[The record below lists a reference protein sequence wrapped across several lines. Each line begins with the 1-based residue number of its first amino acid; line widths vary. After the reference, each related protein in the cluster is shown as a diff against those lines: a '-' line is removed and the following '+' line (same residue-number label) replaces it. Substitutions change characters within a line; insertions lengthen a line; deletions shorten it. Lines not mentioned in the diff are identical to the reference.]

1 MGNFSCPVITPAVQ
15 EIYEEIQ
22 KLYPEA
28 SERRNLTATD
38 VSGWVDIYSRDKR
51 IPVDNITKK
60 NASEI
65 VNHIEK
71 CLNTEGKSFKNIPY
85 SIEYTYQGKKR
96 TYNILKEE
104 GTSNYVIFNK
114 EGKKVF
120 NEDSKDRRRIFANLA
135 VQEERAVVV
144 EYKGKKYVVNNRNQI
159 ISVIT
164 GDEMKWGEE
173 NGDRKEILRLSQI
186 AFREKQKAETTT
198 IDSNVATEGINIL
211 GPDTKINIYAG
222 TGENADLSN
231 FAERPLNFGKITAY
245 SLPEGAT
252 FGAFESKYPI
262 YDIGKRTYSTKQN
275 PGSGE
280 SFVFDGLSDLFSG
293 RRFKTVEGAFQ
304 AAKLVFTHPKGNGAK
319 GNKYWQPKKY
329 TQRENSIDGVYYN
342 TADVFVLTDEGEQL
356 LQKFQEASGTQARS
370 LGRQIEGLDRQE
382 WDTNSSKIMKAV
394 IGRSF
399 EANPQALQRLLATG
413 NATLTHTQDKGKW
426 GTEFPKLLMEVRVEL
441 RGNNTINQEENRLNN
456 NKEINYGNDFRRVQ
470 ETVRRSSKEVGKS
483 VSGRN
488 IPLDRRQDL
497 ANVLRRE
504 LGSQYSFTHGSS
516 RTLTNQKHGT
526 TFVLHSEVDPLL
538 FHDFFEV
545 VRYYVDNG
553 ELVDL
558 HADYTGCKCFLTED
572 GTAGFAIEPDGNLVS
587 VFNLGTTKGF
597 LGAVKDVIIESG
609 ATHLDAYASSNQNL
623 RLMYEKLLGAKAAS
637 TMDYNMEYDHDDIA
651 KKHDEPD
658 VVFMVLGKS
667 AEKEVEEKH
676 FNKDQYD
683 EAVDWQMANVD
694 VALPEGTA
702 KSSIDFVNTN
712 PVFIQFKKDIDL
724 LSGYYEGGGRVLSDD
739 LPSITQEL
747 DDKLN
752 NYFMGG
758 VELSID
764 DYRNL
769 WKLIEFYADNG
780 ERRFRERKPSTSSSP
795 SDAAQNNLA
804 AEALTFGAEPTA
816 EQVAAAQQRIEEQKA
831 VQPEKPKPERPKSVA
846 YESALNVKN
855 SRVAQ
860 FKRVFSPQQIKD
872 RGAMISNI
880 FSRIIDE
887 ALWDEMDAQLDII
900 ESDTATEEEKDQA
913 KLRLHQIKDPITG
926 RQMIAQEKGLPVIL
940 NEIKQ
945 EIQWDL
951 EGASE
956 EMKPLWQNTVDYF
969 EELFNTQATLDIEER
984 EGIRIIG
991 LEEIAQ
997 TASDDDNDTQNDGD
1011 DEVGHVVS
1019 GSDGWNFQVRYTN
1032 PFDSLSRKVRG
1043 MLYEIERPNTE
1054 KDDLGQTRY
1063 YPMGRIYASLL
1074 SYLAKN
1080 MQDSDIFM
1088 QVDHSNEG
1096 QDRWGNDINEV
1107 SYPNG
1112 YPTFPVLEQ
1121 MSKIYPWV
1129 RQIINRLTDDYLNP
1143 EWNTNLRYPSTGG
1156 AMASQFYTNFRKA
1169 YIPYGK
1175 VQIGNGKFGITP
1187 LNYQMEERAQLDKLE
1202 ANYNNRMVLS
1212 EHSIY
1217 NSDGKINKENANWL
1231 KQHLRSA
1238 IDLMDRLDLASM
1250 PELMEYHTQ
1259 HPEEETLTP
1268 EDIQEYDDFLNNV
1281 RMLLQSFGIDAT
1293 QDSVA
1298 AYSIME
1304 NGKTLKDMLSDLHYI
1319 ADTISKVV
1327 DDKVNSFNYMV
1338 DTRDSYNRNM
1348 WSHFFD
1354 GRGLITDASYMQSFY
1369 DSASKKTKY
1378 SYSADN
1384 YLMKTFRG
1392 ACMGTLEERRD
1403 YIDEHF
1409 GKFEWFRNQKTGEWR
1424 NKWLEFW
1431 YNYDGEQKEIPYRN
1445 VDNVTEYGEDGA
1457 IIRQYSKWTPDDVW
1471 QVQSRSYDPK
1481 SEAKTAFYLAPIFS
1495 DSPMSM
1501 TVKGPRMSMEELL
1514 YGYNDDSGL
1523 HHQGALVSLV
1533 NQELWRIQYVQQRAQ
1548 AIKEGRVK
1556 AIANFD
1562 GKRGMQFCFLPELN
1576 NYVFENGESFLD
1588 RMLRLKNEKAT
1599 VQEIEVSQ
1607 IEAIKAA
1614 IDSKMGEFIYENG
1627 THYNPEHPLKAEQY
1641 YNMVYANAAIIQMT
1655 TVDLAFYKNDTDFQ
1669 KRFKEVYA
1677 GGIQLNTNS
1686 KYGKKAE
1693 NIILLSDDI
1702 ITSPSYDK
1710 IATIIDNSN
1719 TLSEADKKEIKATFT
1734 DINVADAQAIRS
1746 MHSFRSV
1753 LDMMGNWTDEMEQ
1766 ALQHFKDGIWDR
1778 ADFDIIYQTIKPFVY
1793 SVIERNDGNGGS
1805 ILVPQQNKN
1814 SEICALM
1821 MYDLITNGLNDSP
1834 FYKAFSKFMEESVD
1848 AEGNPL
1854 IDMIQFESAGK
1865 VGNQGVINVSFN
1877 PSKVV
1882 DLINGDFYDTKEGNE
1897 VAEII
1902 DNNGYEFYTDE
1913 VNNNDFLSNDIENAE
1928 ANYYA
1933 VKHQMD
1939 LKLQDGSMSQ
1949 EDYNKII
1956 AYLRPTE
1963 DEIIS
1968 MLEQAALVT
1977 NPDGTK
1983 SINPEVV
1990 HTIPFDNYYQQ
2001 QPTPEHHIDAEATF
2015 GSQARNIA
2023 VADLPDDFE
2032 MSIKVK
2038 GGTHTFKGKDAIVDF
2053 YYELLN
2059 ENLIEDFFGK
2069 GNKKGLKDIFASKEA
2084 LRDAVTEIV
2093 RGNPKYGRDFAEAL
2107 QLDDNGNF
2115 VLSPNSP
2122 TIFNLM
2128 QEIVTSFFKNRITK
2142 QTINGAALIQAAG
2155 IGLDK
2160 DLRMVFDKDGKLVGA
2175 ECLMPLT
2182 SKRFFEP
2189 LLETKIIDGKE
2200 VKVLDPKKLKKA
2212 GLDKA
2217 IGYRIPTENKSSMM
2231 PLIIKD
2237 FTPLQ
2242 NGSAIVLPAEITDIA
2257 GSDFDVDKMF
2267 IMLLSFYVQ
2276 EYDMRAAREAYAK
2289 EDLTYKEV
2297 MMRFTNSQLADDLLD
2312 VEPQSFKEWF
2322 EENKEDFKL
2331 DEPII
2336 RKIEYDFSK
2345 SPKENGR
2352 KARNNMLIQMIFG
2365 ILTSKEG
2372 SEQLFNPQGFKDFK
2386 RAAKINRILTDSTLR
2401 EQLVRNAGGVN
2412 PGVLPSPDTIIS
2424 EFLSLLQEK
2433 YPNRYEQY
2441 KSAVLK
2447 MSAEQIQQMYV
2458 QAITAGNKGDAIEM
2472 LLNASVK
2479 DLEKFIA
2486 EYSAPESPVYPQTFA
2501 HSHARNM
2508 AGANQ
2513 IGIYAIQGSMAAK
2526 YQRADVRLRPEQ
2538 QFTLNGRVIAN
2549 VDVSEGGKR
2558 LKNVGQMIGAS
2569 ADNGKDPN
2577 LSDANSTS
2585 KTAPIIG
2592 YMLRTGMS
2600 HLEAVLIMN
2609 QPHMRMSKY
2618 NSKNNKYWTGIL
2630 GKAPLSTPVEV
2641 TTDMLIKS
2649 LFSPFELTAE
2659 EDKAIAGLCYR
2670 VLMQHEAQEYLTQIS
2685 RADSPNGAMQNSYA
2699 KARIQRY
2706 KVDLFNAKMGQKDF
2720 PFIRIKE
2727 ALNNNTID
2735 TTASEDVVREQLKGQ
2750 RMAFL
2755 HGMYSLGINSFN
2767 SLVSPYFFGAKQWF
2781 DDRIVKPILYN
2792 LNEKLSDD
2800 KKEKIVNGIYVSY
2813 ITYMLSGSS
2822 LFGNEEGSTMKQKRD
2837 YYLETFPSDYQQIIQ
2852 DNEDIR
2858 DLLSN
2863 VLQVKN
2869 FGSRKRVILQDVGS
2883 LSKGQKQDIQRRF
2896 DALLYSDNPVAR
2908 NLAKDLLVYSYF
2920 DNGLQFTHD
2929 SFSHLFTTEFL
2940 TSFPAYTDTLNE
2952 LEREITPEEEQNFI
2966 YQFLFTYPQAAYNV
2980 SNIISSDDVNYN
2992 SGTIRIDLNDRKMRK
3007 RMINEVMS
3015 PNPQLEG
3022 INVYPYIQYNGD
3034 IYVLDQNMF
3043 DQYPGTPVYHRLT
3056 PYQTYSRLPLFSIQM
3071 SVKEMAN
3078 EFPVNE
3084 EQQETPDIGTVEAPI
3099 AHNEGEGDPNVG
3111 PDSMYDEF
3119 AGMDDDF
3126 DFIDPADA
3134 EQAEEASPSDAFQSE
3149 GEGELRDPFCGI

>member
-1 MGNFSCPVITPAVQ
+1 MCLVVSDGIKKLTENIVQ
-15 EIYEEIQ
+15 V
-22 KLYPEA
+22 YPEA
-28 SERRNLTATD
+28 SKRENLTPDKVAEWVGAYNKANNKAVDFIPTSDALVNYIEKQRNL
-38 VSGWVDIYSRDKR
+38 
-51 IPVDNITKK
+51 
-60 NASEI
+60 
-65 VNHIEK
+65 
-71 CLNTEGKSFKNIPY
+71 EGKSFKYIPE
-85 SIEYTYQGKKR
+85 SIEYTYQGSKK
-96 TYNILKEE
+96 TYNVIGTHIYNKDGKE
-104 GTSNYVIFNK
+104 
-114 EGKKVF
+114 VF
-120 NEDSKDRRRIFANLA
+120 ATDSKDRRRIFANLA
-135 VQEERAVVV
+135 VQEGRAVVV
-144 EYKGKKYVVNNRNQI
+144 TYKDKKYVVNNRNQI
-159 ISVIT
+159 ISVQT

-173 NGDRKEILRLSQI
+173 NGDRKEVLRLSQI
-186 AFREKQKAETTT
+186 AFREKQKAETATT
-198 IDSNVATEGINIL
+198 NSRVAQEGVKDNNLDNSN
-211 GPDTKINIYAG
+211 
-222 TGENADLSN
+222 ENSN
-231 FAERPLNFGKITAY
+231 FASETAEDQIMSAVITTAIETGNWSTEALKELDNLIKDIEDGKVIYQRFPQETSRGLHQGGRANEAASLLLRGSKSSDRENTLSVGERYERDKREQPIQERIVESWAKASGLWHDNIDAIEGKEQISEGGEAKVFYNSGDTNVTKILSIEYFITPQFALDRITLHNTLFPEAPLKIVGFGRNSDGEFKFIVEQPFIQGEY
-245 SLPEGAT
+245 AT
-252 FGAFESKYPI
+252 REEIQQFIERAGFIKSDKDKGNTYTTDDI
-262 YDIGKRTYSTKQN
+262 YI
-275 PGSGE
+275 
-280 SFVFDGLSDLFSG
+280 SDLHDENVL
-293 RRFKTVEGAFQ
+293 KT
-304 AAKLVFTHPKGNGAK
+304 KKGNLIV
-319 GNKYWQPKKY
+319 
-329 TQRENSIDGVYYN
+329 ID
-342 TADVFVLTDEGEQL
+342 ADVRWNTPELNRGGKHIIDNSLVRTNPALE
-356 LQKFQEASGTQARS
+356 KFKR
-370 LGRQIEGLDRQE
+370 
-382 WDTNSSKIMKAV
+382 
-394 IGRSF
+394 
-399 EANPQALQRLLATG
+399 
-413 NATLTHTQDKGKW
+413 
-426 GTEFPKLLMEVRVEL
+426 
-441 RGNNTINQEENRLNN
+441 
-456 NKEINYGNDFRRVQ
+456 
-470 ETVRRSSKEVGKS
+470 
-483 VSGRN
+483 
-488 IPLDRRQDL
+488 
-497 ANVLRRE
+497 
-504 LGSQYSFTHGSS
+504 
-516 RTLTNQKHGT
+516 
-526 TFVLHSEVDPLL
+526 EVD
-538 FHDFFEV
+538 
-545 VRYYVDNG
+545 R
-553 ELVDL
+553 
-558 HADYTGCKCFLTED
+558 
-572 GTAGFAIEPDGNLVS
+572 
-587 VFNLGTTKGF
+587 
-597 LGAVKDVIIESG
+597 
-609 ATHLDAYASSNQNL
+609 
-623 RLMYEKLLGAKAAS
+623 
-637 TMDYNMEYDHDDIA
+637 
-651 KKHDEPD
+651 
-658 VVFMVLGKS
+658 
-667 AEKEVEEKH
+667 
-676 FNKDQYD
+676 
-683 EAVDWQMANVD
+683 
-694 VALPEGTA
+694 
-702 KSSIDFVNTN
+702 
-712 PVFIQFKKDIDL
+712 
-724 LSGYYEGGGRVLSDD
+724 LSGYFEGGGAVITDY
-739 LPSITQEL
+739 LPTISNEL
-747 DDKLN
+747 EDKLVA
-752 NYFMGG
+752 YFWEDG
-758 VELSID
+758 ELSIE
-764 DYRNL
+764 DYREL
-769 WKLIEFYADNG
+769 YRLMH
-780 ERRFRERKPSTSSSP
+780 PSISSSP
-795 SDAAQNNLA
+795 SDATQNNLA
-804 AEALTFGAEPTA
+804 AEALTFGAAPTA
-816 EQVAAAQQRIEEQKA
+816 EQQAAAKQRIEEQRA
-831 VQPEKPKPERPKSVA
+831 AQLEKPKPERPKSVA
-846 YESALNVKN
+846 YESALDVKN

-900 ESDTATEEEKDQA
+900 ESDTATEEEKNQA

-945 EIQWDL
+945 ELQWDL
-951 EGASE
+951 EGAAE

-969 EELFNTQATLDIEER
+969 EDLFNTQATLDIEER

-997 TASDDDNDTQNDGD
+997 TASDNDNDTQNDGD

-1043 MLYEIERPNTE
+1043 MLYEVERPNAE

-1063 YPMGRIYASLL
+1063 YPMGQIYASLL

-1080 MQDSDIFM
+1080 MQDADTFM

-1096 QDRWGNDINEV
+1096 QDRWGNDINDTT
-1107 SYPNG
+1107 YPNG

-1121 MSKIYPWV
+1121 MSEIYPWV
-1129 RQIINRLTDDYLNP
+1129 RQIINRLTDDYMNP

-1156 AMASQFYTNFRKA
+1156 AMSSQFYTNFRKA

-1175 VQIGNGKFGITP
+1175 IQIGNKNFGVTP

-1202 ANYNNRMVLS
+1202 ANYNNRMILS

-1231 KQHLRSA
+1231 KQHLKES
-1238 IDLMDRLDLASM
+1238 IDQMDKMDLASM
-1250 PELMEYHTQ
+1250 PELMEYHAQ

-1268 EDIQEYDDFLNNV
+1268 EDIQEYNDFLDNV

-1304 NGKTLKDMLSDLHYI
+1304 GGKTLKDMLSDLHYI
-1319 ADTISKVV
+1319 ADTISKVS
-1327 DDKVNSFNYMV
+1327 DDKIDSFNYMV

-1392 ACMGTLEERRD
+1392 ACMGTLEQRRQ

-1445 VDNVTEYGEDGA
+1445 IDNITEYVDDGA

-1471 QVQSRSYDPK
+1471 QVQSRSYDPE

-1514 YGYNDDSGL
+1514 YGYNDDNG

-1548 AIKEGRVK
+1548 AIEEGRVK

-1562 GKRGMQFCFLPELN
+1562 TGVGSLFCFLPELN
-1576 NYVFENGESFLD
+1576 TYTFENGETFLD
-1588 RMLRLKNEKAT
+1588 RMMRLKKEGAT
-1599 VQEIEVSQ
+1599 MQEIEATQ
-1607 IEAIKAA
+1607 IQAIKAA
-1614 IDSKMGEFIYENG
+1614 IDSKMGEFIYENKK
-1627 THYNPEHPLKAEQY
+1627 HYSPEKPLKEEQY
-1641 YNMVYANAAIIQMT
+1641 YNMIYANAAIIQMT
-1655 TVDLAFYKNDTDFQ
+1655 TVDLAFYGKGSRNTVNDTIHQMTVDFQ

-1686 KYGKKAE
+1686 KYGKKTE

-1702 ITSPSYDK
+1702 ITSPSYTN
-1710 IATIIDNSN
+1710 IAKIIDNSK
-1719 TLSEADKKEIKATFT
+1719 TLSQKDKDDIKATFT

-1753 LDMMGNWTDEMEQ
+1753 LDMMGNWTDEMET
-1766 ALQHFKDGIWDR
+1766 ALQHFKDGTWDR

-1834 FYKAFSKFMEESVD
+1834 FYKAFSRFMEESVD

-1902 DNNGYEFYTDE
+1902 DNKGYEFYTDE
-1913 VNNNDFLSNDIENAE
+1913 VDANDFLPNDIENAE

-1939 LKLQDGSMSQ
+1939 LDLQKGRMSQ

-1983 SINPEVV
+1983 SINQEVV

-2038 GGTHTFKGKDAIVDF
+2038 GGTHTFKGKDAIIDF

-2059 ENLIEDFFGK
+2059 ENLIEDFFGN
-2069 GNKKGLKDIFASKEA
+2069 GNKKGLKDIFSSKEA

-2107 QLDDNGNF
+2107 QLDDKGNF
-2115 VLSPNSP
+2115 VLNPNSP

-2160 DLRMVFDKDGKLVGA
+2160 DLRMVFDKSGKLVGA

-2212 GLDKA
+2212 ELDKA

-2276 EYDMRAAREAYAK
+2276 EYDMKAAREAYAK
-2289 EDLTYKEV
+2289 EDAVYKEI
-2297 MMRFTNSQLADDLLD
+2297 MMRFNNSQLADDLLD

-2331 DEPII
+2331 KEPII
-2336 RKIEYDFSK
+2336 RKIEYDFNK

-2401 EQLVRNAGGVN
+2401 EQLIQNTEGAG
-2412 PGVLPSPDTIIS
+2412 PGVLPSPDKIIG
-2424 EFLSLLQEK
+2424 EFLTLLQEK

-2441 KSAVLK
+2441 KTAVLK
-2447 MSAEQIQQMYV
+2447 MSTEQIQQMYI
-2458 QAITAGNKGDAIEM
+2458 QAITAGNKTDAIKL
-2472 LLNASVK
+2472 LLNSSTK

-2486 EYSAPESPVYPQTFA
+2486 DYSAPESPVYPQTFA

-2513 IGIYAIQGSMAAK
+2513 IGIYAIQASMCAK

-2549 VDVSEGGKR
+2549 VDVSDGGRR
-2558 LKNVGQMIGAS
+2558 LKNVGQPLGAS

-2577 LSDANSTS
+2577 LADAGSTT

-2609 QPHMRMSKY
+2609 QPHMQLSRYSA
-2618 NSKNNKYWTGIL
+2618 KNYKYWVGVL
-2630 GKAPLSTPVEV
+2630 GKAPLATPVEV

-2649 LFSPFELTAE
+2649 LISPFELTEE

-2720 PFIRIKE
+2720 PFVRIKE
-2727 ALNNNTID
+2727 ALNNDAID
-2735 TTASEDVVREQLKGQ
+2735 TTASEEVVREQLKGQ

-2767 SLVSPYFFGAKQWF
+2767 DLVNPYFFGAKQWF

-2800 KKEKIVNGIYVSY
+2800 KKEKIVNGIYISY

-2822 LFGNEEGSTMKQKRD
+2822 LFGNEDGSSMKQKRD

-2858 DLLSN
+2858 ELLSN

-2869 FGSRKRVILQDVGS
+2869 FGSRKRVVLQDVGS

-2896 DALLYSDNPVAR
+2896 GALLYSDNPVAR

-2952 LEREITPEEEQNFI
+2952 LEREITPEEEENFI
-2966 YQFLFTYPQAAYNV
+2966 HQFLLTYPEATYNV
-2980 SNIISSDDVNYN
+2980 NNIISSDDVANE
-2992 SGTIRIDLNDRKMRK
+2992 TIRIDLNDKKMRK

-3022 INVYPYIQYNGD
+3022 INVYPYIQYQGEV
-3034 IYVLDQNMF
+3034 YVLDKSMF
-3043 DQYPGTPVYHRLT
+3043 DQYPGTPIYHKLT

-3071 SVKEMAN
+3071 SVAEMAK
-3078 EFPVNE
+3078 EFPVSE
-3084 EQQETPDIGTVEAPI
+3084 EQQETPDVGTVDAPI
-3099 AHNEGEGDPNVG
+3099 AHNKGEGDPNVE
-3111 PDSMYDEF
+3111 PDSMYEEF
-3119 AGMDDDF
+3119 AGMDDSF
-3126 DFIDPADA
+3126 DFPDPADA
-3134 EQAEEASPSDAFQSE
+3134 AQAEEANPSNTFQSE
-3149 GEGELRDPFCGI
+3149 GEGELRDPFCEA

>member
-1 MGNFSCPVITPAVQ
+1 MCLVVSDGIKKLTENI
-15 EIYEEIQ
+15 IQ
-22 KLYPEA
+22 VYPEA
-28 SERRNLTATD
+28 SKRASLTPEMVAE
-38 VSGWVDIYSRDKR
+38 WVGAYNQAHNEA
-51 IPVDNITKK
+51 VDFVPTST
-60 NASEI
+60 AL
-65 VNHIEK
+65 VNYIEK
-71 CLNTEGKSFKNIPY
+71 QRNMDGKSFKYIPE
-85 SIEYTYQGKKR
+85 SIEYTYQGSKK
-96 TYNILKEE
+96 TYTVLGTHIYNKDGKE
-104 GTSNYVIFNK
+104 
-114 EGKKVF
+114 VF
-120 NEDSKDRRRIFANLA
+120 ATDSKDRRRIFANLA
-135 VQEERAVVV
+135 VQDGRAVVV
-144 EYKGKKYVVNNRNQI
+144 EHKGKKYVVNNRNQI
-159 ISVIT
+159 ISVTT

-186 AFREKQKAETTT
+186 AFREKQKAETAT
-198 IDSNVATEGINIL
+198 INSTVATEGINTL
-211 GPDTKINIYAG
+211 GPDTRINIYAG
-222 TGENADLSN
+222 TNENADLSN
-231 FAERPLNFGKITAY
+231 FAERPFVI
-245 SLPEGAT
+245 PEGFSISVPSRRDISYGTIGINNDGSAT
-252 FGAFESKYPI
+252 KYRSVEAAFQGIKA
-262 YDIGKRTYSTKQN
+262 TYSETDYPANTDLEALRKQ
-275 PGSGE
+275 GKALRREDFAKMSGAE
-280 SFVFDGLSDLFSG
+280 ARKNG
-293 RRFKTVEGAFQ
+293 R
-304 AAKLVFTHPKGNGAK
+304 N
-319 GNKYWQPKKY
+319 
-329 TQRENSIDGVYYN
+329 I
-342 TADVFVLTDEGEQL
+342 TD
-356 LQKFQEASGTQARS
+356 
-370 LGRQIEGLDRQE
+370 LDRQS
-382 WDTNSSKIMKAV
+382 WDKDSSTIMRALLKL
-394 IGRSF
+394 SF
-399 EANPQALQRLLATG
+399 EQNPQALKRLLATG

-426 GTEFPKLLMEVRVEL
+426 GTEFPKLLMEVRAEL
-441 RGNNTINQEENRLNN
+441 GGSTAINQEELQSELQKLKNGEYIKPSDNSNVNTINQNNLRLNN
-456 NKEINYGNDFRRVQ
+456 TISPELDTAMKTGKWTKKTIEEFNNLVKQIQDEKVDIKRGVG
-470 ETVRRSSKEVGKS
+470 ERRSFS
-483 VSGRN
+483 SGRSEIHEGASLLLRPDEGTN
-488 IPLDRRQDL
+488 EEKRRNPKEQYDFD
-497 ANVLRRE
+497 AKEGREQERRLE
-504 LGSQYSFTHGSS
+504 
-516 RTLTNQKHGT
+516 
-526 TFVLHSEVDPLL
+526 
-538 FHDFFEV
+538 
-545 VRYYVDNG
+545 
-553 ELVDL
+553 
-558 HADYTGCKCFLTED
+558 AW
-572 GTAGFAIEPDGNLVS
+572 
-587 VFNLGTTKGF
+587 
-597 LGAVKDVIIESG
+597 
-609 ATHLDAYASSNQNL
+609 
-623 RLMYEKLLGAKAAS
+623 AKAADLWLN
-637 TMDYNMEYDHDDIA
+637 DYEDADGNKANTLEDLLNSQWDYLNIGSEAEVYRYDDKTVIKSINLSHANDNPGKLLDRIA
-651 KKHDEPD
+651 
-658 VVFMVLGKS
+658 M
-667 AEKEVEEKH
+667 
-676 FNKDQYD
+676 FNI
-683 EAVDWQMANVD
+683 
-694 VALPEGTA
+694 LFPGTA
-702 KSSIDFVNTN
+702 MEVVGFGRDANGHFRVIVTQPFIEATELTDADLDEFHKKYNLEQVGGWFKTKIPNVYVTDLSPSNILRDKDGRFYIIDADVKYDSEAATIN
-712 PVFIQFKKDIDL
+712 PALEKFKMEVDML
-724 LSGYYEGGGRVLSDD
+724 TGYYEGGGAVLKDVYPNLSD
-739 LPSITQEL
+739 EL
-747 DDKLN
+747 DEKLAD
-752 NYFMGG
+752 YFLGDG
-758 VELSID
+758 KLTIE
-764 DYRNL
+764 DYREL
-769 WKLIEFYADNG
+769 YKIMH
-780 ERRFRERKPSTSSSP
+780 PTVSSSP
-795 SDAAQNNLA
+795 SNAASADNNESANLA
-804 AEALTFGAEPTA
+804 ASATTFGAAPTA
-816 EQVAAAQQRIEEQKA
+816 EQQAAAQQKIAEQNAPK
-831 VQPEKPKPERPKSVA
+831 PEQPKPERPKSAA
-846 YESALNVKN
+846 YESALDVKN

-872 RGAMISNI
+872 RGAMISSI

-900 ESDTATEEEKDQA
+900 ESDTATEEEKNQA
-913 KLRLHQIKDPITG
+913 KLRLHQIKDPLTG
-926 RQMIAQEKGLPVIL
+926 RQMIAQEKGLSVIL

-945 EIQWDL
+945 ELQWDL
-951 EGASE
+951 EGATE
-956 EMKPLWQNTVDYF
+956 EMKQLWQNTIDYF
-969 EELFNTQATLDIEER
+969 DDLFNTQATLDIEER

-997 TASDDDNDTQNDGD
+997 TASDDENDSQNDGD

-1043 MLYEIERPNTE
+1043 MLYEVERPNVE

-1063 YPMGRIYASLL
+1063 YPMGQIYASLL

-1080 MQDSDIFM
+1080 MQDSDAFM
-1088 QVDHSNEG
+1088 QIDHSNEG
-1096 QDRWGNDINEV
+1096 QDRWGNDINENT
-1107 SYPNG
+1107 YPNG

-1121 MSKIYPWV
+1121 MSEIYPWV

-1175 VQIGNGKFGITP
+1175 IQIGNKNFGVTP

-1202 ANYNNRMVLS
+1202 ANYNNRMILS

-1217 NSDGKINKENANWL
+1217 NSDGKVNKENANWL
-1231 KQHLRSA
+1231 KQHLKES
-1238 IDLMDRLDLASM
+1238 IDQMDKMDLANM
-1250 PELMEYHTQ
+1250 PELMEYHAQ

-1268 EDIQEYDDFLNNV
+1268 EDIQEYNDFLDNV

-1304 NGKTLKDMLSDLHYI
+1304 SGKTLKDMLSDLHYI
-1319 ADTISKVV
+1319 ADTISKVA
-1327 DDKVNSFNYMV
+1327 DDKVDSFNYMV

-1392 ACMGTLEERRD
+1392 ACMGTKEQRQA

-1409 GKFEWFRNQKTGEWR
+1409 GKFEWFKNQKTGEWR

-1445 VDNVTEYGEDGA
+1445 IDNITEYGDDGA

-1471 QVQSRSYDPK
+1471 QVQSRSYDPE

-1514 YGYNDDSGL
+1514 YGYNDDIGM
-1523 HHQGALVSLV
+1523 HHQGALVNLV
-1533 NQELWRIQYVQQRAQ
+1533 NQELWRIQYVQQRAK
-1548 AIKEGRVK
+1548 AIEEGRVK

-1576 NYVFENGESFLD
+1576 NYVFEDTGNTFLEEMILMKQEKFTAQVIEE
-1588 RMLRLKNEKAT
+1588 RMI
-1599 VQEIEVSQ
+1599 Q
-1607 IEAIKAA
+1607 AIKAA
-1614 IDSKMGEFIYENG
+1614 IDSKMGEYIYENG
-1627 THYNPEHPLKAEQY
+1627 EHYNTEPPLKAEQY

-1686 KYGKKAE
+1686 KYGKKTE
-1693 NIILLSDDI
+1693 NIILISDDI

-1710 IATIIDNSN
+1710 IATIIDNSSAL
-1719 TLSEADKKEIKATFT
+1719 TEADKKEIKASFT

-1746 MHSFRSV
+1746 MHSFRSI
-1753 LDMMGNWTDEMEQ
+1753 LDMMGNWTDEMET
-1766 ALQHFKDGIWDR
+1766 ALQHFKDGTWDR

-1793 SVIERNDGNGGS
+1793 SIIERNDGNGGS

-1821 MYDLITNGLNDSP
+1821 MYDLITNGLNNSP
-1834 FYKAFSKFMEESVD
+1834 VYKAFSRFMEENLD
-1848 AEGNPL
+1848 ADGNHL

-1865 VGNQGVINVSFN
+1865 VGNQGVVNISFN
-1877 PSKVV
+1877 PNKVV
-1882 DLINGDFYDTKEGNE
+1882 AVIEHGVT
-1897 VAEII
+1897 I
-1902 DNNGYEFYTDE
+1902 DGEEFEFNPAYVDGKYLE
-1913 VNNNDFLSNDIENAE
+1913 NSVENAE
-1928 ANYYA
+1928 ANYRA
-1933 VKHQMD
+1933 IKED
-1939 LKLQDGSMSQ
+1939 LDKELAEGKTTQ
-1949 EDYNKII
+1949 EEYNKIMS
-1956 AYLRPTE
+1956 YLRPTE
-1963 DEIIS
+1963 DEIVS
-1968 MLEQAALVT
+1968 MLEQAVLVT
-1977 NPDGTK
+1977 NPDGSKGVNT
-1983 SINPEVV
+1983 EVV

-2038 GGTHTFKGKDAIVDF
+2038 GGTHTFKGKDAVIDF

-2069 GNKKGLKDIFASKEA
+2069 GNKKGLKDIFSSKEA

-2189 LLETKIIDGKE
+2189 LLETKVIDGKE
-2200 VKVLDPKKLKKA
+2200 VKILDPKKLKKA

-2276 EYDMRAAREAYAK
+2276 EYDMKAAREAYAR
-2289 EDLTYKEV
+2289 EDAVYKEIFSQ
-2297 MMRFTNSQLADDLLD
+2297 FTNSQLADDLLD

-2322 EENKEDFKL
+2322 EESKEDFKL

-2336 RKIEYDFSK
+2336 RKIEYDFNK

-2372 SEQLFNPQGFKDFK
+2372 SEQVLNPQGFKDAK
-2386 RAAKINRILTDSTLR
+2386 RAAKITRILTDSNLK
-2401 EQLVRNAGGVN
+2401 EQLIRNNEEAG
-2412 PGVLPSPDTIIS
+2412 PGVLPSPDKIIG

-2433 YPNRYEQY
+2433 YPNKYEAY

-2447 MSAEQIQQMYV
+2447 MSAEQIQQMYI
-2458 QAITAGNKGDAIEM
+2458 QAITAGNKEDAIDL
-2472 LLNASVK
+2472 LLNSSTK
-2479 DLEKFIA
+2479 DLEKFISD
-2486 EYSAPESPVYPQTFA
+2486 YSAPESPVYPQTFA

-2508 AGANQ
+2508 AGDNQ
-2513 IGIYAIQGSMAAK
+2513 ISIYAIQGSMTAK
-2526 YQRADVRLRPEQ
+2526 YQRADVKLRPEQ
-2538 QFTLNGRVIAN
+2538 QFTLNGRVISN
-2549 VDVSEGGKR
+2549 VDVSDGGKR
-2558 LKNVGQMIGAS
+2558 LKNVGQMLGAA

-2577 LSDANSTS
+2577 LADMGSTE

-2592 YMLRTGMS
+2592 YMLRLGMS
-2600 HLEAVLIMN
+2600 HLEAALVIN
-2609 QPHMRMSKY
+2609 QKHMEDSNYTSK
-2618 NSKNNKYWTGIL
+2618 SIEKNNYYWSKTL
-2630 GKAPLSTPVEV
+2630 GKAPLATPVEV

-2649 LFSPFELTAE
+2649 LISPFELTAE

-2720 PFIRIKE
+2720 PFVRIKE
-2727 ALNNNTID
+2727 AINNNAID
-2735 TTASEDVVREQLKGQ
+2735 TTASEEVVREQLKGQ
-2750 RMAFL
+2750 RMALL
-2755 HGMYSLGINSFN
+2755 HGMYALGINSFN
-2767 SLVSPYFFGAKQWF
+2767 GLVSPYFFGAKQWF

-2792 LNEKLSDD
+2792 LSEYVARKSG
-2800 KKEKIVNGIYVSY
+2800 EKIVNGIYISY

-2852 DNEDIR
+2852 ENEDIR
-2858 DLLSN
+2858 ELLSN
-2863 VLQVKN
+2863 VLQVKS

-2883 LSKGQKQDIQRRF
+2883 LSKGQKQDVQRRF

-2908 NLAKDLLVYSYF
+2908 NLAKDLLIYSYF

-2940 TSFPAYTDTLNE
+2940 TSFLAYTDTLNE
-2952 LEREITPEEEQNFI
+2952 LDRELTPEEIEERTPQFQNFI
-2966 YQFLFTYPQAAYNV
+2966 YQFLLTYPEAAYNV
-2980 SNIISSDDVNYN
+2980 SSIISNDDVNN
-2992 SGTIRIDLNDRKMRK
+2992 DAGTIRIDLNDKKMRK

-3015 PNPQLEG
+3015 PNPQAEG
-3022 INVYPYIQYNGD
+3022 INVYPYIKYNGD
-3034 IYVLDQNMF
+3034 IYVLDQSMF
-3043 DQYPGTPVYHRLT
+3043 DQYPGTPIYHKLT
-3056 PYQTYSRLPLFSIQM
+3056 PYQTYSRLPLFSIDM
-3071 SVKEMAN
+3071 SVTEMAK

-3084 EQQETPDIGTVEAPI
+3084 EQQDTPDVGTVDAPM
-3099 AHNEGEGDPNVG
+3099 AHNEGEGDPNV
-3111 PDSMYDEF
+3111 DSYSMYDEF
-3119 AGMDDDF
+3119 AGMNDNF
-3126 DFIDPADA
+3126 EFADWSDA
-3134 EQAEEASPSDAFQSE
+3134 NQAEEASPSDTFQSE
-3149 GEGELRDPFCGI
+3149 GKAELKDPFCGV

>member
-1 MGNFSCPVITPAVQ
+1 MGNMCLVVTP
-15 EIYEEIQ
+15 EIQ
-22 KLYPEA
+22 KLTENITQAFPEA
-28 SERRNLTATD
+28 SKRANLTAD
-38 VSGWVDIYSRDKR
+38 MVAEWVGAYNKAFNQ
-51 IPVDNITKK
+51 PVDNVPTST
-60 NASEI
+60 A
-65 VNHIEK
+65 VVDYIEK
-71 CLNTEGKSFKNIPY
+71 QRNMDGKSFKYIPESITYTPIGKSKQTY
-85 SIEYTYQGKKR
+85 SVI
-96 TYNILKEE
+96 
-104 GTSNYVIFNK
+104 GTHIYNK
-114 EGKKVF
+114 EGKEVF
-120 NEDSKDRRRIFANLA
+120 ATDSKDRRRVFANLA
-135 VQEERAVVV
+135 VQQGRAVVV
-144 EYKGKKYVVNNRNQI
+144 EHKGKKYVVNNRNQI
-159 ISVIT
+159 ISVST

-198 IDSNVATEGINIL
+198 TNSGVAREGVKIDSDALFADLKKKLSPKLKNKTGRSGWSSVTMMDETHNGAPIIH
-211 GPDTKINIYAG
+211 INIYNSASDIDMDWYYRLG
-222 TGENADLSN
+222 NNGSV
-231 FAERPLNFGKITAY
+231 
-245 SLPEGAT
+245 
-252 FGAFESKYPI
+252 ESASKWA
-262 YDIGKRTYSTKQN
+262 S
-275 PGSGE
+275 E
-280 SFVFDGLSDLFSG
+280 SQD
-293 RRFKTVEGAFQ
+293 
-304 AAKLVFTHPKGNGAK
+304 
-319 GNKYWQPKKY
+319 
-329 TQRENSIDGVYYN
+329 
-342 TADVFVLTDEGEQL
+342 
-356 LQKFQEASGTQARS
+356 
-370 LGRQIEGLDRQE
+370 
-382 WDTNSSKIMKAV
+382 KAV
-394 IGRSF
+394 WKEGNSEWEEVNEFFEAIKPSDDSSVNIINQNYQRLNITISPELDTAMKTGKWTKETINEFENLIKKIQDEKVDIKRGVGEGRSF
-399 EANPQALQRLLATG
+399 SSGRSEVHEGASLILGTEIGTSEKKRGNPQAEYEVDAAEGREQERLLEA
-413 NATLTHTQDKGKW
+413 W
-426 GTEFPKLLMEVRVEL
+426 
-441 RGNNTINQEENRLNN
+441 
-456 NKEINYGNDFRRVQ
+456 
-470 ETVRRSSKEVGKS
+470 
-483 VSGRN
+483 
-488 IPLDRRQDL
+488 
-497 ANVLRRE
+497 
-504 LGSQYSFTHGSS
+504 
-516 RTLTNQKHGT
+516 
-526 TFVLHSEVDPLL
+526 
-538 FHDFFEV
+538 
-545 VRYYVDNG
+545 
-553 ELVDL
+553 
-558 HADYTGCKCFLTED
+558 
-572 GTAGFAIEPDGNLVS
+572 
-587 VFNLGTTKGF
+587 
-597 LGAVKDVIIESG
+597 
-609 ATHLDAYASSNQNL
+609 
-623 RLMYEKLLGAKAAS
+623 AKAADLWLN
-637 TMDYNMEYDHDDIA
+637 DYEDAEGNKANTLEDLLHSQWQYLNIGSEAEVYEYDDNTVLKSINLSHSNDNPGKLLDRIA
-651 KKHDEPD
+651 M
-658 VVFMVLGKS
+658 FNVL
-667 AEKEVEEKH
+667 
-676 FNKDQYD
+676 F
-683 EAVDWQMANVD
+683 
-694 VALPEGTA
+694 PGTA
-702 KSSIDFVNTN
+702 MEVVGFGRDSQGHFRVIVTQPHINGTELTEEDLEEFHKKYKLEQVGGWFKTKIPNVYVTDLSPSNIIKSPSGKYHIIDADVKYDSEAATVN
-712 PVFIQFKKDIDL
+712 PALEKFKMEVDM
-724 LSGYYEGGGRVLSDD
+724 LSGYYEGGGAVLKDVYPTLSD
-739 LPSITQEL
+739 EL
-747 DDKLN
+747 DAKLAD
-752 NYFMGG
+752 YFLGDG
-758 VELSID
+758 QLTIE
-764 DYRNL
+764 DYREL
-769 WKLIEFYADNG
+769 YSIMH
-780 ERRFRERKPSTSSSP
+780 PTISSTP
-795 SDAAQNNLA
+795 SDAASTDTNESATLA
-804 AEALTFGAEPTA
+804 ANATTFGAAPTA
-816 EQVAAAQQRIEEQKA
+816 EQQAAAQARIEEA
-831 VQPEKPKPERPKSVA
+831 RTAQPEKPKPERPKSVA
-846 YESALNVKN
+846 YESALNGKD

-880 FSRIIDE
+880 FSRIIDDH
-887 ALWDEMDAQLDII
+887 LWDTIDKQLDVI
-900 ESDTATEEEKDQA
+900 EDDTKTEEQKNEA
-913 KLRLHQIKDPITG
+913 RETLHKLRDPLTG
-926 RQMIAQEKGLPVIL
+926 RQFAAKDKQLPVIL

-945 EIQWDL
+945 ELQWDL

-956 EMKPLWQNTVDYF
+956 EMKPLWQNTLDYF
-969 EELFNTQATLDIEER
+969 EDLFNTQATLDIEER

-991 LEEIAQ
+991 LELQQ
-997 TASDDDNDTQNDGD
+997 TVSEDEAEQQNDGD
-1011 DEVGHVVS
+1011 DEVGHIVS

-1043 MLYEIERPNTE
+1043 MLYEVERPESE

-1063 YPMGRIYASLL
+1063 YPMGQIYASLL

-1080 MQDSDIFM
+1080 MQDSDAFI

-1096 QDRWGNDINEV
+1096 QDRWGNDINET

-1121 MSKIYPWV
+1121 MSGIYPWV

-1175 VQIGNGKFGITP
+1175 IQIGNGKFGITP

-1202 ANYNNRMVLS
+1202 ANYNNRMILS

-1217 NSDGKINKENANWL
+1217 NSDGKINKENADWL

-1238 IDLMDRLDLASM
+1238 IDLMDRLDLAGM
-1250 PELMEYHTQ
+1250 PELMEYHAQ

-1268 EDIQEYDDFLNNV
+1268 EDIQEYNNYLDNV

-1304 NGKTLKDMLSDLHYI
+1304 GGKTLKDMLSDLHYI
-1319 ADTISKVV
+1319 ADTISKVA
-1327 DDKVNSFNYMV
+1327 DDKVDSFNYMV

-1392 ACMGTLEERRD
+1392 ACMGTLEERRA

-1409 GKFEWFRNQKTGEWR
+1409 GKFEWFKNQKTGEWR

-1445 VDNVTEYGEDGA
+1445 IDNVTEYGEDGA

-1471 QVQSRSYDPK
+1471 QVQSRSYDPE

-1514 YGYNDDSGL
+1514 YGYNDDSNL
-1523 HHQGALVSLV
+1523 HHQGALVNLV
-1533 NQELWRIQYVQQRAQ
+1533 NQELWRIQYVQQRAK
-1548 AIKEGRVK
+1548 AIEEGRVK

-1576 NYVFENGESFLD
+1576 SYVFENGESFLD
-1588 RMLRLKNEKAT
+1588 RMMRLKNEKAT
-1599 VQEIEVSQ
+1599 MQEIEAAQ

-1614 IDSKMGEFIYENG
+1614 IDSKMGEFIYENSK
-1627 THYNPEHPLKAEQY
+1627 HYNPEHPLKAEQY

-1686 KYGKKAE
+1686 KYGKKTE
-1693 NIILLSDDI
+1693 NIILISDDI

-1719 TLSEADKKEIKATFT
+1719 TLTEADKKEIKASFT

-1746 MHSFRSV
+1746 MHSFRSI
-1753 LDMMGNWTDEMEQ
+1753 LDMMGNWTDEMES
-1766 ALQHFKDGIWDR
+1766 ALQHFKEGTWDR

-1821 MYDLITNGLNDSP
+1821 MYDLITNGLDSSP
-1834 FYKAFSKFMEESVD
+1834 VYKALSRFMEENLD
-1848 AEGNPL
+1848 AEGNHL
-1854 IDMIQFESAGK
+1854 VDMAQFESAGK
-1865 VGNQGVINVSFN
+1865 VGNQGVVNISFN
-1877 PSKVV
+1877 PNKVV
-1882 DLINGDFYDTKEGNE
+1882 AIIENGVTAEGNE
-1897 VAEII
+1897 FEFNTAYVDGKYL
-1902 DNNGYEFYTDE
+1902 DNT
-1913 VNNNDFLSNDIENAE
+1913 IENAR
-1928 ANYYA
+1928 ANYEA
-1933 VKHQMD
+1933 IKED
-1939 LKLQDGSMSQ
+1939 LDKELAEGKTTQ
-1949 EDYNKII
+1949 EEYNKIMS
-1956 AYLRPTE
+1956 YLRPTE
-1963 DEIIS
+1963 DEIVS
-1968 MLEQAALVT
+1968 MLEQAVLVT
-1977 NPDGTK
+1977 NPDGSK
-1983 SINPEVV
+1983 GINSEVV

-2069 GNKKGLKDIFASKEA
+2069 GNKKGLKDIFSSKEA

-2189 LLETKIIDGKE
+2189 LLETKVIDGKE
-2200 VKVLDPKKLKKA
+2200 VKILDPKKLKKA

-2267 IMLLSFYVQ
+2267 VMLLSFYVQ
-2276 EYDMRAAREAYAK
+2276 EYDMKAAREAYAR
-2289 EDLTYKEV
+2289 EDAVYKEIFSQ
-2297 MMRFTNSQLADDLLD
+2297 FTNSQLADDLLD

-2322 EENKEDFKL
+2322 EENKDDFKL
-2331 DEPII
+2331 DNPII
-2336 RKIEYDFSK
+2336 RKIEYDFNK
-2345 SPKENGR
+2345 TPKENGR

-2372 SEQLFNPQGFKDFK
+2372 SEQLLNPQGFKDFK
-2386 RAAKINRILTDSTLR
+2386 RAAKINRILTDPQLR
-2401 EQLVRNAGGVN
+2401 EQLVRNTQDVG
-2412 PGVLPSPDTIIS
+2412 PGVLPSPDKIIG

-2433 YPNRYEQY
+2433 YPNKYEVY
-2441 KSAVLK
+2441 KAAVLK
-2447 MSAEQIQQMYV
+2447 MSAEQIQQMYI
-2458 QAITAGNKGDAIEM
+2458 QAITAGNKEDAIDL
-2472 LLNASVK
+2472 LLNSSTK
-2479 DLEKFIA
+2479 DLENFISD
-2486 EYSAPESPVYPQTFA
+2486 YSAPESPVYPQTFA
-2501 HSHARNM
+2501 HSHAKNM

-2513 IGIYAIQGSMAAK
+2513 IGVYAIQGSMDAK
-2526 YQRADVRLRPEQ
+2526 YQRADVRMREEQ
-2538 QFTLNGRVIAN
+2538 QFTLNGRIIAN
-2549 VDVSEGGKR
+2549 VDVSDGGSR

-2577 LSDANSTS
+2577 LSDAGSTM

-2600 HLEAVLIMN
+2600 HLEAVLVMN
-2609 QPHMRMSKY
+2609 QPHMSDSKY
-2618 NSKNNKYWTGIL
+2618 SSKNYKYWAGIL
-2630 GKAPLSTPVEV
+2630 GKAPLATPVEV

-2649 LFSPFELTAE
+2649 LISPFELIAE

-2706 KVDLFNAKMGQKDF
+2706 KVDLFNAKMGQRDF
-2720 PFIRIKE
+2720 PFVRIKE
-2727 ALNNNTID
+2727 AISNDAID
-2735 TTASEDVVREQLKGQ
+2735 TTASEEVVREQLKGQ

-2767 SLVSPYFFGAKQWF
+2767 GLVSPYFFGAKQWF

-2852 DNEDIR
+2852 ENEDIR
-2858 DLLSN
+2858 ELLST

-2883 LSKGQKQDIQRRF
+2883 LSKGQKQDVQKRF

-2908 NLAKDLLVYSYF
+2908 NLAKDLLIYSYF
-2920 DNGLQFTHD
+2920 DDGLQFTHD

-2940 TSFPAYTDTLNE
+2940 TNFPAYTDTLNG
-2952 LEREITPEEEQNFI
+2952 LEREITPEEEENFI
-2966 YQFLFTYPQAAYNV
+2966 HQFLLTYPEAAYNV
-2980 SNIISSDDVNYN
+2980 SSIINSDDVNKDT
-2992 SGTIRIDLNDRKMRK
+2992 GIIRIDLNDKKIRK

-3015 PNPQLEG
+3015 PNPQMEG

-3034 IYVLDQNMF
+3034 VYVLDQNMF
-3043 DQYPGTPVYHRLT
+3043 DQYPGIPIYHKLT
-3056 PYQTYSRLPLFSIQM
+3056 PYQTYSRLPLFNIEM
-3071 SVKEMAN
+3071 SVSEMAK
-3078 EFPVNE
+3078 EFPVGE
-3084 EQQETPDIGTVEAPI
+3084 EQQETPDVGTVDAPM
-3099 AHNEGEGDPNVG
+3099 AHNEGDGDPNM
-3111 PDSMYDEF
+3111 DSYSMYDEF
-3119 AGMDDDF
+3119 AGMDEDF
-3126 DFIDPADA
+3126 DFSDPADA
-3134 EQAEEASPSDAFQSE
+3134 AQADEASNSDTFQNE
-3149 GEGELRDPFCGI
+3149 GAGELKESFCGV

>member
-1 MGNFSCPVITPAVQ
+1 MNKMCLVVSDGIKKLTENI
-15 EIYEEIQ
+15 IQ
-22 KLYPEA
+22 VYPEA
-28 SERRNLTATD
+28 SNRANLTPDMVAE
-38 VSGWVDIYSRDKR
+38 WVGAYNQAYNEAVDF
-51 IPVDNITKK
+51 IPTSTALINY
-60 NASEI
+60 
-65 VNHIEK
+65 IEK
-71 CLNTEGKSFKNIPY
+71 QRNMDGKSFKYIPE
-85 SIEYTYQGKKR
+85 SIEYTYQGSKK
-96 TYNILKEE
+96 TYNVIGTHIYNKDGKE
-104 GTSNYVIFNK
+104 
-114 EGKKVF
+114 VF
-120 NEDSKDRRRIFANLA
+120 ATDSKDRRRIFANLA
-135 VQEERAVVV
+135 VQDGRAVVV
-144 EYKGKKYVVNNRNQI
+144 EHKGKKYVVNNRNQI
-159 ISVIT
+159 ISVTT
-164 GDEMKWGEE
+164 GDKMKWGEE

-186 AFREKQKAETTT
+186 AFREKQKAGTATTNSGVALEGVKNEGVIKPSDNSTVNTINQNNQRLNTT
-198 IDSNVATEGINIL
+198 ISPELDIAMKTGKWTKETIDEFNNLIKKIQDEKV
-211 GPDTKINIYAG
+211 DTKRGVGEGRSFSSGRSEIHEGASLLLRTDEG
-222 TGENADLSN
+222 TNEEKRRNPKEQYDFDAAEGREQERLLEAWAKAADLW
-231 FAERPLNFGKITAY
+231 LNDY
-245 SLPEGAT
+245 E
-252 FGAFESKYPI
+252 
-262 YDIGKRTYSTKQN
+262 D
-275 PGSGE
+275 
-280 SFVFDGLSDLFSG
+280 
-293 RRFKTVEGAFQ
+293 
-304 AAKLVFTHPKGNGAK
+304 AK
-319 GNKYWQPKKY
+319 GNKATTLEDLLNSQWDYLNIGSEAEVYRYDDKTVIKSINLSHSNDNPGKLLDRIAMFNVLFPSTAMEVVGFGRDSQGHFRVIITQPFIEA
-329 TQRENSIDGVYYN
+329 TE
-342 TADVFVLTDEGEQL
+342 LTDEDLEEFHKKYNLEQIGGWFKTKIPNVYVTDL
-356 LQKFQEASGTQARS
+356 SPSNILKDKDGRYYIIDADVKYDSEAST
-370 LGRQIEGLDRQE
+370 
-382 WDTNSSKIMKAV
+382 TN
-394 IGRSF
+394 
-399 EANPQALQRLLATG
+399 PALE
-413 NATLTHTQDKGKW
+413 KFK
-426 GTEFPKLLMEVRVEL
+426 MEV
-441 RGNNTINQEENRLNN
+441 
-456 NKEINYGNDFRRVQ
+456 DM
-470 ETVRRSSKEVGKS
+470 
-483 VSGRN
+483 
-488 IPLDRRQDL
+488 
-497 ANVLRRE
+497 
-504 LGSQYSFTHGSS
+504 
-516 RTLTNQKHGT
+516 LT
-526 TFVLHSEVDPLL
+526 
-538 FHDFFEV
+538 
-545 VRYYVDNG
+545 
-553 ELVDL
+553 
-558 HADYTGCKCFLTED
+558 
-572 GTAGFAIEPDGNLVS
+572 
-587 VFNLGTTKGF
+587 
-597 LGAVKDVIIESG
+597 
-609 ATHLDAYASSNQNL
+609 
-623 RLMYEKLLGAKAAS
+623 
-637 TMDYNMEYDHDDIA
+637 
-651 KKHDEPD
+651 
-658 VVFMVLGKS
+658 
-667 AEKEVEEKH
+667 
-676 FNKDQYD
+676 
-683 EAVDWQMANVD
+683 
-694 VALPEGTA
+694 
-702 KSSIDFVNTN
+702 
-712 PVFIQFKKDIDL
+712 
-724 LSGYYEGGGRVLSDD
+724 GYYEGGGAVLKDAFPNLSD
-739 LPSITQEL
+739 EL
-747 DDKLN
+747 DAKLAD
-752 NYFMGG
+752 YFLGDG
-758 VELSID
+758 KLTIE
-764 DYRNL
+764 DYREL
-769 WKLIEFYADNG
+769 YRLMH
-780 ERRFRERKPSTSSSP
+780 PSTSSSL
-795 SDAAQNNLA
+795 SNAAFDNLA
-804 AEALTFGAEPTA
+804 ANATTFGAAPTA
-816 EQVAAAQQRIEEQKA
+816 AQQAAAQARIDEA
-831 VQPEKPKPERPKSVA
+831 RTAQPEKPKPERPKSVA
-846 YESALNVKN
+846 YESALDTKD

-945 EIQWDL
+945 ELQWDL
-951 EGASE
+951 EGAPE
-956 EMKPLWQNTVDYF
+956 GMKQLWQNTLDYF
-969 EELFNTQATLDIEER
+969 EDLFNTQATLDIEER

-991 LEEIAQ
+991 LEVQQ
-997 TASDDDNDTQNDGD
+997 TTSEDDNDAQNDGD

-1043 MLYEIERPNTE
+1043 MLYEVERPSAE

-1063 YPMGRIYASLL
+1063 YPMGQIYASLL

-1080 MQDSDIFM
+1080 MQDSDAFI
-1088 QVDHSNEG
+1088 QIDHSNEG
-1096 QDRWGNDINEV
+1096 QDRWGNDITDV

-1121 MSKIYPWV
+1121 MSEIYPWV
-1129 RQIINRLTDDYLNP
+1129 RQIINRLTDDYMNP

-1175 VQIGNGKFGITP
+1175 IQIGNKNFGVTP

-1202 ANYNNRMVLS
+1202 ANYNNRMILS
-1212 EHSIY
+1212 KHSIY
-1217 NSDGKINKENANWL
+1217 NSDGKVNKENANWL
-1231 KQHLRSA
+1231 KQHLKES
-1238 IDLMDRLDLASM
+1238 IDQMDKMDLANM
-1250 PELMEYHTQ
+1250 PELMEYHAQ

-1268 EDIQEYDDFLNNV
+1268 EDIQEYNDFLNNI

-1319 ADTISKVV
+1319 ADTISKVT
-1327 DDKVNSFNYMV
+1327 DDKIDSFNYMV

-1392 ACMGTLEERRD
+1392 ACMGTLEERRA

-1445 VDNVTEYGEDGA
+1445 IDNVTEYGEDGA

-1471 QVQSRSYDPK
+1471 QVQSRSYDPE

-1501 TVKGPRMSMEELL
+1501 TVKGPRMSMYELL
-1514 YGYNDDSGL
+1514 YGYNDDSG

-1533 NQELWRIQYVQQRAQ
+1533 NQELWRIQYVQQRAK
-1548 AIKEGRVK
+1548 AIEEGRVK

-1576 NYVFENGESFLD
+1576 SYVFENGESFLD
-1588 RMLRLKNEKAT
+1588 RMMRLKTEKAT
-1599 VQEIEVSQ
+1599 MQEIEAAQ
-1607 IEAIKAA
+1607 IQAIKAV

-1627 THYNPEHPLKAEQY
+1627 EHYSPEHPLKEEQY

-1686 KYGKKAE
+1686 KYGKKTE

-1719 TLSEADKKEIKATFT
+1719 NLSEADKKEIKASFQ
-1734 DINVADAQAIRS
+1734 DINVADAQAVRS

-1753 LDMMGNWTDEMEQ
+1753 LDMMGNWTDEMET
-1766 ALQHFKDGIWDR
+1766 ALQHFKDGTWDI

-1793 SVIERNDGNGGS
+1793 SVIERNDGNGGT

-1821 MYDLITNGLNDSP
+1821 MYDLIANGLDDSP
-1834 FYKAFSKFMEESVD
+1834 VYKALSRFMEDNLD
-1848 AEGNPL
+1848 AEGNHL
-1854 IDMIQFESAGK
+1854 VDMAQFESAGK
-1865 VGNQGVINVSFN
+1865 VGNQGVVNISFN
-1877 PSKVV
+1877 PEKVV

-1897 VAEII
+1897 IAEII
-1902 DNNGYEFYTDE
+1902 DSKGYEFYTDE
-1913 VNNNDFLSNDIENAE
+1913 VDNNDFLPNDIENAE

-1939 LKLQDGSMSQ
+1939 LKLQRGSMSQ

-1963 DEIIS
+1963 NEIVS
-1968 MLEQAALVT
+1968 MLEQAVLVT
-1977 NPDGTK
+1977 NPDGSKGVNT
-1983 SINPEVV
+1983 EVV

-2023 VADLPDDFE
+2023 VADLPDNFE
-2032 MSIKVK
+2032 MSVKVK
-2038 GGTHTFKGKDAIVDF
+2038 NGTHTFKGKDAIIDF

-2069 GNKKGLKDIFASKEA
+2069 GNNKGLKGIFSSKEA

-2115 VLSPNSP
+2115 VLNPNSP

-2189 LLETKIIDGKE
+2189 LLETKVIDGKE

-2242 NGSAIVLPAEITDIA
+2242 NGSAIILPAEITDIA

-2267 IMLLSFYVQ
+2267 IMLLSFYIQ
-2276 EYDMRAAREAYAK
+2276 EYDMKAAREAYAR
-2289 EDLTYKEV
+2289 EDAVYKEI
-2297 MMRFTNSQLADDLLD
+2297 MMRFNNSQLADDLLD

-2336 RKIEYDFSK
+2336 KKIEYDFNK

-2386 RAAKINRILTDSTLR
+2386 RAAKINRILTDPQLR
-2401 EQLVRNAGGVN
+2401 EQLVRNTEETG
-2412 PGVLPSPDTIIS
+2412 PGVLPSPDKIIG
-2424 EFLSLLQEK
+2424 EFLNLLQEK
-2433 YPNRYEQY
+2433 YPHKYEAY
-2441 KSAVLK
+2441 KAAVMK
-2447 MSAEQIQQMYV
+2447 MSAEQIQQMYI
-2458 QAITAGNKGDAIEM
+2458 QAVTAGNKTDAVEL
-2472 LLNASVK
+2472 LLNSSTK
-2479 DLEKFIA
+2479 DLEKFISD
-2486 EYSAPESPVYPQTFA
+2486 YSAPESPVYPQTFA

-2513 IGIYAIQGSMAAK
+2513 IGIYAIQASMDAK
-2526 YQRADVRLRPEQ
+2526 YQRADVRMRPDQ
-2538 QFTLNGRVIAN
+2538 QFTLNGRIIAN
-2549 VDVSEGGKR
+2549 VDVSDGGSR
-2558 LKNVGQMIGAS
+2558 LKNVGQMVGAS

-2577 LSDANSTS
+2577 LSDAGSTT

-2592 YMLRTGMS
+2592 YMLRAGMS
-2600 HLEAVLIMN
+2600 HLEAVLLIN
-2609 QPHMRMSKY
+2609 QPLMKASGY
-2618 NSKNNKYWTGIL
+2618 NPRTGYWKWEQKNYKF
-2630 GKAPLSTPVEV
+2630 APSMNV
-2641 TTDMLIKS
+2641 TTDMLIKG
-2649 LFSPFELTAE
+2649 LISPFELTVDE
-2659 EDKAIAGLCYR
+2659 ERAIGLACYKI
-2670 VLMQHEAQEYLTQIS
+2670 LMQHEAQEYLTQIS

-2706 KVDLFNAKMGQKDF
+2706 KVDLFNAKMGQRDF
-2720 PFIRIKE
+2720 PFVRIKE
-2727 ALNNNTID
+2727 AINNDAVD
-2735 TTASEDVVREQLKGQ
+2735 TTVSEEVVREQLKGQ

-2755 HGMYSLGINSFN
+2755 HGMYALGINSFN
-2767 SLVSPYFFGAKQWF
+2767 SLVNPYFFGARQWF

-2792 LNEKLSDD
+2792 LNERLSDD
-2800 KKEKIVNGIYVSY
+2800 KKEKIVNGIYISY

-2837 YYLETFPSDYQQIIQ
+2837 YYLESFPSDYQQIIQ
-2852 DNEDIR
+2852 ENEDIR
-2858 DLLSN
+2858 ELLSN
-2863 VLQVKN
+2863 VLQVKS

-2883 LSKGQKQDIQRRF
+2883 LSKGQKQDVQRRF

-2908 NLAKDLLVYSYF
+2908 NLAKDLLIYSYF

-2952 LEREITPEEEQNFI
+2952 LEREITPEEEENFI
-2966 YQFLFTYPQAAYNV
+2966 HQFLLTYPESAYNV
-2980 SNIISSDDVNYN
+2980 NNIISSDDVANE
-2992 SGTIRIDLNDRKMRK
+2992 TIRINLYDKKMRK
-3007 RMINEVMS
+3007 HMINEVMS
-3015 PNPQLEG
+3015 PNPQMEG

-3034 IYVLDQNMF
+3034 VYVLDQDMF
-3043 DQYPGTPVYHRLT
+3043 TQYPGTPVYHKLT
-3056 PYQTYSRLPLFSIQM
+3056 SYQTYSRLPLFSIQM
-3071 SVKEMAN
+3071 SVTEMAK
-3078 EFPVNE
+3078 EFPVGE
-3084 EQQETPDIGTVEAPI
+3084 EQQELPDVGTVDAPM
-3099 AHNEGEGDPNVG
+3099 AHNEGDGDPNV
-3111 PDSMYDEF
+3111 DSYSMYDEF
-3119 AGMDDDF
+3119 AGMDDNF
-3126 DFIDPADA
+3126 DFPDPADA
-3134 EQAEEASPSDAFQSE
+3134 SQAEEASPSDTFQSE
-3149 GEGELRDPFCGI
+3149 GAGELKDPFCGV

>member
-1 MGNFSCPVITPAVQ
+1 MCLIVSDGIKKLTENI
-15 EIYEEIQ
+15 IQ
-22 KLYPEA
+22 VYPEA
-28 SERRNLTATD
+28 SKRDNLTPDMVAE
-38 VSGWVDIYSRDKR
+38 WVGAYNQAHNEAVDF
-51 IPVDNITKK
+51 IPTSTALLNY
-60 NASEI
+60 
-65 VNHIEK
+65 IEK
-71 CLNTEGKSFKNIPY
+71 QRNMDGKSFKYVPA
-85 SIEYTYQGKKR
+85 SIEYTYQGSKK
-96 TYNILKEE
+96 TYNVIGTHIYNKDGKE
-104 GTSNYVIFNK
+104 
-114 EGKKVF
+114 VF
-120 NEDSKDRRRIFANLA
+120 ATDSKDRRRIFANLA
-135 VQEERAVVV
+135 VRDRRAIVV
-144 EYKGKKYVVNNRNQI
+144 EHKGKKYVVNNRSQI
-159 ISVIT
+159 ISVTT

-186 AFREKQKAETTT
+186 AFREKQKAETT
-198 IDSNVATEGINIL
+198 IDNSTVASEAPKVEVFNGYWTREQVANQQDKIFLFGDNTNDRVSTHYIPSSTQAVIRGLPNAIGI
-211 GPDTKINIYAG
+211 DTKKNRGTSANSYFSDDDFDQFKVQVDAALNWAKNDGRIIVIPADGIG
-222 TGENADLSN
+222 TGKAMLKEKA
-231 FAERPLNFGKITAY
+231 PKC
-245 SLPEGAT
+245 
-252 FGAFESKYPI
+252 FEYLQSELQKL
-262 YDIGKRTYSTKQN
+262 QN
-275 PGSGE
+275 P
-280 SFVFDGLSDLFSG
+280 
-293 RRFKTVEGAFQ
+293 
-304 AAKLVFTHPKGNGAK
+304 
-319 GNKYWQPKKY
+319 
-329 TQRENSIDGVYYN
+329 
-342 TADVFVLTDEGEQL
+342 
-356 LQKFQEASGTQARS
+356 
-370 LGRQIEGLDRQE
+370 
-382 WDTNSSKIMKAV
+382 
-394 IGRSF
+394 
-399 EANPQALQRLLATG
+399 
-413 NATLTHTQDKGKW
+413 
-426 GTEFPKLLMEVRVEL
+426 
-441 RGNNTINQEENRLNN
+441 TINSEENRLNS
-456 NKEINYGNDFRRVQ
+456 NKEINYGQEFRRVQ
-470 ETVRRSSKEVGKS
+470 EESRKGGT
-483 VSGRN
+483 VSGRAAS
-488 IPLDRRQDL
+488 LTETDRGRLADL
-497 ANVLRRE
+497 LRRE
-504 LGSQYSFTHGSS
+504 LESQSS
-516 RTLTNQKHGT
+516 DSGNLSRSALTYTNKKGET
-526 TFVLHSEVDPLL
+526 STFKIRKDVSPQL

-545 VRYYVDNG
+545 VRHYTENG

-558 HADYTGCKCFLTED
+558 HEDYSNCKCYLNED
-572 GTAGFAIEPDGNLVS
+572 GTCGFAIEPDGNLIS
-587 VFNLGTTKGF
+587 VFNLGLQRGF
-597 LGAVKDVIIESG
+597 LSAIKDFVITEG
-609 ATHLDAYASSNQNL
+609 ATHLDAYNSDKQPL
-623 RLMYEKLLGAKAAS
+623 KEIYELKLGAKTAS
-637 TMDYNMEYDHDDIA
+637 SMDYNMAYDHDDIA
-651 KKHDEPD
+651 KNHGELD
-658 VVFMVLGKS
+658 VVFMVMGKS

-683 EAVDWQMANVD
+683 EAVDWQMANID
-694 VALPEGTA
+694 VEVPENLA
-702 KSSIDFVNTN
+702 KEATPF
-712 PVFIQFKKDIDL
+712 
-724 LSGYYEGGGRVLSDD
+724 
-739 LPSITQEL
+739 
-747 DDKLN
+747 
-752 NYFMGG
+752 
-758 VELSID
+758 
-764 DYRNL
+764 
-769 WKLIEFYADNG
+769 
-780 ERRFRERKPSTSSSP
+780 SSSS
-795 SDAAQNNLA
+795 SDAASNNLA
-804 AEALTFGAEPTA
+804 VGATTFGAAPTA
-816 EQVAAAQQRIEEQKA
+816 EQQVAAQQRIAEQNTLK
-831 VQPEKPKPERPKSVA
+831 PEQPKPERPKSVA
-846 YESALNVKN
+846 YESALNNKD

-860 FKRVFSPQQIKD
+860 FKRIFSPQQIKN

-887 ALWDEMDAQLDII
+887 ALWDEIDAQLDVI
-900 ESDTATEEEKDQA
+900 ESDTATSEEKDQA
-913 KLRLHQIKDPITG
+913 KLRLHQIKDPLTG

-945 EIQWDL
+945 ELQWDL

-956 EMKPLWQNTVDYF
+956 DMKPLWQNTLDYF
-969 EELFNTQATLDIEER
+969 EDLFNTQATLDIEER

-991 LEEIAQ
+991 LEVQQA
-997 TASDDDNDTQNDGD
+997 ASEEDNDTQNDGD

-1043 MLYEIERPNTE
+1043 MLYEVERPEAE

-1063 YPMGRIYASLL
+1063 YPMGQIYASLL

-1080 MQDSDIFM
+1080 MQDSDTFI
-1088 QVDHSNEG
+1088 QVDHSNDG
-1096 QDRWGNDINEV
+1096 QDRWGNDITDT

-1121 MSKIYPWV
+1121 MSEIYPWV

-1143 EWNTNLRYPSTGG
+1143 EWNTNLRYPSTAG
-1156 AMASQFYTNFRKA
+1156 AMASQFYTNFKKA

-1175 VQIGNGKFGITP
+1175 IQIGSKNFGITP

-1202 ANYNNRMVLS
+1202 ANYNNRMILS

-1231 KQHLRSA
+1231 KQHLKETLDQ
-1238 IDLMDRLDLASM
+1238 IDKMDLANM
-1250 PELMEYHTQ
+1250 PELMEYHAQ

-1268 EDIQEYDDFLNNV
+1268 EDIQEYNKFLNNI

-1298 AYSIME
+1298 TYSIME
-1304 NGKTLKDMLSDLHYI
+1304 EGKTLKDMLSDLHYI
-1319 ADTISKVV
+1319 ADTISKVSDEKV
-1327 DDKVNSFNYMV
+1327 DSFNYIV

-1348 WSHFFD
+1348 WNHFFD

-1392 ACMGTLEERRD
+1392 ACMGTLEERRKF
-1403 YIDEHF
+1403 IDDKW

-1445 VDNVTEYGEDGA
+1445 IDNVTEYSDEGA

-1471 QVQSRSYDPK
+1471 QVQSRSYDPE

-1501 TVKGPRMSMEELL
+1501 TVRGPRMSMDELL
-1514 YGYNDDSGL
+1514 YGYNDANKE
-1523 HHQGALVSLV
+1523 HHQGALVNLV
-1533 NQELWRIQYVQQRAQ
+1533 NQELWRIQYVQQRAN
-1548 AIKEGRVK
+1548 AIEEGRVK
-1556 AIANFD
+1556 PIANFD

-1576 NYVFENGESFLD
+1576 SYVFENGESFLD
-1588 RMLRLKNEKAT
+1588 RMMRLKNEKAT
-1599 VQEIEVSQ
+1599 MQEIEAAQ

-1614 IDSKMGEFIYENG
+1614 VDSKMGEFIYENG
-1627 THYNPEHPLKAEQY
+1627 EHYSPEHPLKAEQY

-1686 KYGKKAE
+1686 KYGNKTE

-1710 IATIIDNSN
+1710 IATIIDNST
-1719 TLSEADKKEIKATFT
+1719 TLTDADKKEIKASFT

-1746 MHSFRSV
+1746 MHSFRSI
-1753 LDMMGNWTDEMEQ
+1753 LDMMGNWTDDMET
-1766 ALQHFKDGIWDR
+1766 ALQHFKDGTWDR

-1821 MYDLITNGLNDSP
+1821 MYGLIANGLDASP
-1834 FYKAFSKFMEESVD
+1834 VYKALSRFMEENLDADGNHLVD
-1848 AEGNPL
+1848 MA
-1854 IDMIQFESAGK
+1854 QFESAGK
-1865 VGNQGVINVSFN
+1865 VGNQGVVNISFN
-1877 PSKVV
+1877 PNKVV
-1882 DLINGDFYDTKEGNE
+1882 
-1897 VAEII
+1897 AII
-1902 DNNGYEFYTDE
+1902 DNGVKAGGNEFEFNTAYVDGKYLDNT
-1913 VNNNDFLSNDIENAE
+1913 IENAE
-1928 ANYYA
+1928 ANYRA
-1933 VKHQMD
+1933 IKED
-1939 LKLQDGSMSQ
+1939 LDKELAEGKTTQD
-1949 EDYNKII
+1949 EYNKIMS
-1956 AYLRPTE
+1956 YLRPTE

-1968 MLEQAALVT
+1968 MLEQAVLVT
-1977 NPDGTK
+1977 NPDGSKGVNT
-1983 SINPEVV
+1983 EVV

-2015 GSQARNIA
+2015 GSQARNIT
-2023 VADLPDDFE
+2023 VADLPDAFE

-2038 GGTHTFKGKDAIVDF
+2038 GGTHTFKGRDAIIDF

-2200 VKVLDPKKLKKA
+2200 VKILDPKKLKRA

-2242 NGSAIVLPAEITDIA
+2242 NGSAIVLPAEITDVA

-2267 IMLLSFYVQ
+2267 IMLLSFYIQ
-2276 EYDMRAAREAYAK
+2276 EYDMKAAREAYAR
-2289 EDLTYKEV
+2289 EDSVYKEI

-2322 EENKEDFKL
+2322 DENKEDFKL

-2336 RKIEYDFSK
+2336 RKIEYDFNK

-2372 SEQLFNPQGFKDFK
+2372 SESLLNPQGFKDFK
-2386 RAAKINRILTDSTLR
+2386 RAAKINRILTDPQLR
-2401 EQLVRNAGGVN
+2401 EQLVRNTEETG
-2412 PGVLPSPDTIIS
+2412 PGVLPSPDKIIG
-2424 EFLSLLQEK
+2424 EFLNLLQEK
-2433 YPNRYEQY
+2433 YPHKYEAY
-2441 KSAVLK
+2441 KAAVIK
-2447 MSAEQIQQMYV
+2447 MSAEQIQQMYI
-2458 QAITAGNKGDAIEM
+2458 QAINAGNKTDAIEL
-2472 LLNASVK
+2472 LLNSSTK
-2479 DLEKFIA
+2479 DLEKFISD
-2486 EYSAPESPVYPQTFA
+2486 YSAPESPVYPQTFA
-2501 HSHARNM
+2501 HSHAKNM

-2513 IGIYAIQGSMAAK
+2513 IGIYAIQASMDAK
-2526 YQRADVRLRPEQ
+2526 YQRADVRMRPEQ

-2549 VDVSEGGKR
+2549 VDVSDGGKR
-2558 LKNVGQMIGAS
+2558 LKNVGQMVGAS

-2577 LSDANSTS
+2577 LSDAGSTT

-2592 YMLRTGMS
+2592 YMLRSGMS
-2600 HLEAVLIMN
+2600 HLEAVLVIN
-2609 QPHMRMSKY
+2609 QPHMQMSRY
-2618 NSKNNKYWTGIL
+2618 SSKNYKYWSSIL
-2630 GKAPLSTPVEV
+2630 GKAPLATPVEV

-2649 LFSPFELTAE
+2649 LISPFELTAE

-2670 VLMQHEAQEYLTQIS
+2670 ILMQHEAQEYLTQIS

-2706 KVDLFNAKMGQKDF
+2706 KVDLFNAKMGQRDF
-2720 PFIRIKE
+2720 PFVRIKE
-2727 ALNNNTID
+2727 ALSNDAVD
-2735 TTASEDVVREQLKGQ
+2735 TTASEDEIREQLKGQ

-2767 SLVSPYFFGAKQWF
+2767 NLVNPYFFGAKQWF

-2792 LNEKLSDD
+2792 LNEALSDD
-2800 KKEKIVNGIYVSY
+2800 KKEKIVNGIYISY

-2858 DLLSN
+2858 ELLAN
-2863 VLQVKN
+2863 ILQVKN
-2869 FGSRKRVILQDVGS
+2869 FGSMKRVILQDVGS
-2883 LSKGQKQDIQRRF
+2883 LSKGQKQDVQRRF

-2908 NLAKDLLVYSYF
+2908 NLAKDLLIYSYF

-2940 TSFPAYTDTLNE
+2940 INFPAYTDTLNE
-2952 LEREITPEEEQNFI
+2952 LDRELTPEEEQNFI
-2966 YQFLFTYPQAAYNV
+2966 QQFLLTYPEAAYNV
-2980 SNIISSDDVNYN
+2980 SSIISSDNVN
-2992 SGTIRIDLNDRKMRK
+2992 SDAGTIRIDLSDKKMRK

-3015 PNPQLEG
+3015 PNPLSEG

-3034 IYVLDQNMF
+3034 VYVLDKNLF
-3043 DQYPGTPVYHRLT
+3043 DQYPGTPIYHKLT
-3056 PYQTYSRLPLFSIQM
+3056 PYQTYSRLPLFNIEM
-3071 SVKEMAN
+3071 SVAEMAK
-3078 EFPVNE
+3078 EFPVGE
-3084 EQQETPDIGTVEAPI
+3084 EQQETPDVGTVDAPM
-3099 AHNEGEGDPNVG
+3099 AHNEGDGDPNVG

-3126 DFIDPADA
+3126 DFIDPADV
-3134 EQAEEASPSDAFQSE
+3134 EQAEEANPSDAFQSE
-3149 GEGELRDPFCGI
+3149 GEAELKDPFC